1 MHIDA
6 LFTELANVNGVF
18 EVARVLETFEI
29 VRNTKDGRVQR
40 VTVQMLDRGTIV
52 DPLYR
57 YACFA
62 TADDGRSAAGNPDE
76 SIEMALDHL
85 HWEHLD
91 LPLD

>member
-18 EVARVLETFEI
+18 EVARVLETFEL
-29 VRNTKDGRVQR
+29 VRNAKDGRVQC
-40 VTVQMLDRGTIV
+40 VTVQILDNGTRAN
-52 DPLYR
+52 PHYR
-57 YACFA
+57 YGCFA
-62 TADDGRSAAGNPDE
+62 TADDGRTATGNPDE
-76 SIEMALDHL
+76 SIEMAIKLM